1 MLARGRHY
9 PGRMRSVTLLTFN
22 VHHCEGLDGRIDIDR
37 VVAATRE
44 ADPDVVAL
52 QELDRGLPRS
62 VEVDQPAVLA
72 EALGLHLDFHP
83 SLTRR
88 KGDYGLAVASAAPF
102 TSEKVPLPQLGEE
115 EPRIAIVASFDGWT
129 LIATHLSTH
138 SRSRKVQTAALGA
151 IAGGIE
157 GPVVLCGDLNQGRR
171 SLSPLTGVGFSR
183 GREGPPTLLRGLRR
197 RAIDH
202 VLARPPAAVTALRT
216 VPSDASDHLPLVAE
230 VTIPG

>member
-22 VHHCEGLDGRIDIDR
+22 VHHCEGLDGHIDIDR
-37 VVAATRE
+37 VVAAIRE

-62 VEVDQPAVLA
+62 AEVDQPAVLA
-72 EALGLHLDFHP
+72 EALDLQLDFPP

-88 KGDYGLAVASAAPF
+88 KGDYGLAVASTGPF
-102 TSEKVPLPQLGEE
+102 TSDKVPLPQLGEE
-115 EPRIAIVASFDGWT
+115 EPRIAVVASFDGWT

-138 SRSRKVQTAALGA
+138 SRSRRVQTAALGA

-171 SLSPLTGVGFSR
+171 SLSPLTEVGFYR

-202 VLARPPAAVTALRT
+202 VLARPPASVTALRT
-216 VPSDASDHLPLVAE
+216 VPSEASDHLPLVAE